1 MNPLDLVF
9 LDEARAEFDDA
20 ADWYDRQ
27 KPGLGDAFVNNVQ
40 DVFDRITVMPRVHPV
55 VYKDVR
61 RAVVKKFPYI
71 IHYQVEPDR
80 IVVIS
85 VFHTSRNSEAWKSRI
100 P

>member
-61 RAVVKKFPYI
+61 
-71 IHYQVEPDR
+71 HYQVEPDR